1 MQLDFWNMYC
11 NFHWHLEYKIF
22 YILIIG
28 KDKKILNRPQGAE
41 SWLSPSEL
49 KGLGF
54 GFKYLGKCTRF
65 YRFEHRSCS
74 TRATETD
81 WHYQCPGLNWDIF
94 GIHPIN
100 SVFVVFKAL
109 DFAHFPTF
117 MIVCTFYPWAPPL
130 HRCHLPPLR
139 FPPRSQPGWC
149 HGISQAPNH
158 RILDGNNLHSPHL
171 FLPTRSSCLTPPP
184 FSAPDVP
191 PKNPEHLTVQGV
203 RFTVPLGLPLL

>member
-1 MQLDFWNMYC
+1 MNSTSLASRKIYILPYSHNEPMQLDFWNMYC

-65 YRFEHRSCS
+65 YCFEHRSCS

-100 SVFVVFKAL
+100 SVLGLRIFKS
-109 DFAHFPTF
+109 
-117 MIVCTFYPWAPPL
+117 
-130 HRCHLPPLR
+130 
-139 FPPRSQPGWC
+139 PRLC
-149 HGISQAPNH
+149 
-158 RILDGNNLHSPHL
+158 
-171 FLPTRSSCLTPPP
+171 P
-184 FSAPDVP
+184 FSYFYDCV
-191 PKNPEHLTVQGV
+191 HIL
-203 RFTVPLGLPLL
+203 PLGPSSPSLSSSSSSLSSPLPAWVV

>member
-1 MQLDFWNMYC
+1 MQSLGYHHQSWRVWVLVSSIWESAPGFIALSTGAVQLGPLRLTDTTNVQAWIG
-11 NFHWHLEYKIF
+11 IF
-22 YILIIG
+22 F
-28 KDKKILNRPQGAE
+28 R
-41 SWLSPSEL
+41 
-49 KGLGF
+49 
-54 GFKYLGKCTRF
+54 
-65 YRFEHRSCS
+65 
-74 TRATETD
+74 
-81 WHYQCPGLNWDIF
+81 
-94 GIHPIN
+94 IHPIN
-100 SVFVVFKAL
+100 SVLGLRIFKGP

-149 HGISQAPNH
+149 YGISQAPNH
-158 RILDGNNLHSPHL
+158 RILDGNNFHSPHL
-171 FLPTRSSCLTPPP
+171 FLPTRSSSLTPPP